1 MRNYFI
7 TIFVSAIF
15 LVGCGHDREAVPQ
28 PNEIIQANEIQ
39 GSESSSNLP
48 RNFSIV
54 HAFQGSDGA
63 TPAAALIFDGSGNL
77 YGTTVYGGSSS
88 CRDCGVVFKLDPSG
102 NETVL
107 HKFNGEDGEHPSS
120 DLVFDATGNL
130 YGTTS
135 EGGSTGCY
143 HRLGCGVVFMI
154 DPSGHETVLHRF
166 SGPDGANPFAGVV
179 RDAAGNLYGDTRTG
193 GSSKGEGVVYKIDP
207 NGNESVLLT
216 FHGRNGRTP
225 VADLLLD
232 AAGNLYGTTT
242 LGGPHTPLCGVGCG
256 VVFKIDPSG
265 NESVLH
271 RFDGADGGQPYSA
284 LVQDAAGNLYGTTA
298 FGGSRGIAGGT
309 AFELDHRNNY
319 ETVLHRFSQ
328 KEGAEP
334 LAGLIRPGEGNL
346 YGTSGW
352 GPGHAGTVFALDRF
366 GNETVLHVFHI
377 SDGVGPQA
385 SLVRDAAGNLY
396 GTATEGGGSR
406 CFQNSGCGVVFKI
419 SH

>member
-1 MRNYFI
+1 
-7 TIFVSAIF
+7 
-15 LVGCGHDREAVPQ
+15 
-28 PNEIIQANEIQ
+28 
-39 GSESSSNLP
+39 
-48 RNFSIV
+48 
-54 HAFQGSDGA
+54 
-63 TPAAALIFDGSGNL
+63 
-77 YGTTVYGGSSS
+77 
-88 CRDCGVVFKLDPSG
+88 VVFKLDPSG

-107 HKFNGEDGEHPSS
+107 HRFN
-120 DLVFDATGNL
+120 
-130 YGTTS
+130 
-135 EGGSTGCY
+135 
-143 HRLGCGVVFMI
+143 
-154 DPSGHETVLHRF
+154 
-166 SGPDGANPFAGVV
+166 
-179 RDAAGNLYGDTRTG
+179 
-193 GSSKGEGVVYKIDP
+193 
-207 NGNESVLLT
+207 
-216 FHGRNGRTP
+216 
-225 VADLLLD
+225 
-232 AAGNLYGTTT
+232 
-242 LGGPHTPLCGVGCG
+242 
-256 VVFKIDPSG
+256 
-265 NESVLH
+265 
-271 RFDGADGGQPYSA
+271 GADGGQPYSA

-309 AFELDHRNNY
+309 AFELDHRNNN

-334 LAGLIRPGEGNL
+334 LAGLIRPEEGNL